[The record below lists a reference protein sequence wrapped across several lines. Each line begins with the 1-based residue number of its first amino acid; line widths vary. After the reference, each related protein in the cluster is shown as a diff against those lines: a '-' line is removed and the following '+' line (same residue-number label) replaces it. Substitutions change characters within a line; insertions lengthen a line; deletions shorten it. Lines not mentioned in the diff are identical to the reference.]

1 MTPEMLVDLAAIG
14 PEVRLVAAIVVAI
27 VADLLLGHRGRTV
40 VSLIGLVGIGFA
52 LSALGEGTPGNGE
65 RAFGLLT
72 NDGYGVFFRALI
84 LAGTGVVILHT
95 LLFRGVEDS
104 TRNEFVPMFL
114 GTALGGCLLVN
125 TDHLIMLLLSL
136 ELLSLNSYLLVGWQR
151 KERRSSE
158 AAIKYLV
165 YGAVAS
171 AVMTFGFSLLYGLSG
186 SLSLPEIGLAVS
198 NSWNGETR
206 ADQFVVILASVL
218 VSVGFGFKIASV
230 PFHFWAPDVYE
241 GAPTPVTTFLAVA
254 SKAAGF
260 GMLVRFVHGVY
271 LGEALNPDWM
281 LRLGWLLAVLSAVTM
296 TYGNVTAVLQ
306 RNVKR
311 LLAYSSIAHAG
322 YLLMGLAVM
331 TSGGADESVAAGM
344 DATLFY
350 MATYYLGTLGAFG
363 CVMAL
368 SNRFGAEDTDDYAG
382 LAWSA
387 PWTSSFLVV
396 FLVSLVGLP
405 PTVGFI
411 GKLWLLRASI
421 DSGLY
426 WLAVVAALNSVVALF
441 YYFKLARALFLRGDH
456 DARVDGLRHRGVMP
470 VVAHLSLAALAIATV
485 YYCFGFDSLASWVGG
500 SLL

>member
-1 MTPEMLVDLAAIG
+1 MTPEMLADLAAIG
-14 PEVRLVAAIVVAI
+14 PEVRVVAAIVVAI
-27 VADLLLGHRGRTV
+27 VADLLLGQRGRTL
-40 VSLIGLVGIGFA
+40 VSLIGLAGVGLAMQA
-52 LSALGEGTPGNGE
+52 LFEGTPGNGE

-72 NDGYGVFFRALI
+72 NDGFGVFFRALI
-84 LAGTGVVILHT
+84 LGGTGLVILHT

-104 TRNEFVPMFL
+104 SRNEFVPMFL

-125 TDHLIMLLLSL
+125 TDQLVMLLLSL

-151 KERRSSE
+151 QERRSSE
-158 AAIKYLV
+158 AALKYLV

-171 AVMTFGFSLLYGLSG
+171 AVMTFGFSLLYGISG

-198 NSWNGETR
+198 DAWNGDSR
-206 ADQFVVILASVL
+206 ADQLVVILASVM
-218 VSVGFGFKIASV
+218 VSAGFGFKIASV

-271 LGEALNPDWM
+271 LGEALNPDWIQ
-281 LRLGWLLAVLSAVTM
+281 RLGWLLAVLAAVTM

-322 YLLMGLAVM
+322 YLLMGVAVM
-331 TSGGADESVAAGM
+331 ASGTAEDSVRTGM

-368 SNRFGAEDTDDYAG
+368 ANRFGAEDTDDYAG

-405 PTVGFI
+405 PTAGFI
-411 GKLWLLRASI
+411 GKLWLFRASL
-421 DSGLY
+421 DAGLY
-426 WLAVVAALNSVVALF
+426 WLGVVAALNAVVALF

-456 DARVDGLRHRGVMP
+456 GTQIDGLRHRGVMP

-485 YYCFGFDSLASWVGG
+485 YYCFGFDDLAHWVGS